1 MYRQTVYKA
10 DVAMAAGAVTLP
22 KAIDMATEEFLRK
35 GINCIEYKDGK
46 RVNIADYVQMEL
58 RTAATRSYL
67 PVSYTHLDVY
77 KRQIRARTGSYW
89 CNYKLQPCDADDFC
103 SYGERKESNE

>member
-1 MYRQTVYKA
+1 
-10 DVAMAAGAVTLP
+10 
-22 KAIDMATEEFLRK
+22 MATEEFLRK

-67 PVSYTHLDVY
+67 QGEAKRELNWELIPSWYPNTEPVPRLVC
-77 KRQIRARTGSYW
+77 RGRAEYI
-89 CNYKLQPCDADDFC
+89 
-103 SYGERKESNE
+103 